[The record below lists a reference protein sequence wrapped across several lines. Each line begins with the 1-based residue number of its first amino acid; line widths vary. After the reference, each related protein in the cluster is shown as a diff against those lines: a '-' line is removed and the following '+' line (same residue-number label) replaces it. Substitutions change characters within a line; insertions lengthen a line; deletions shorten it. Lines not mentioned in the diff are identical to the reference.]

1 MMVRNSTGG
10 GRPPV
15 TSYFETLHIPDDILM
30 SKYIDRA
37 IKGYITDCLVI
48 LGPLL
53 RYKHR

>member
-10 GRPPV
+10 GRLPV
-15 TSYFETLHIPDDILM
+15 TSYFEALHIPDDILM
-30 SKYIDRA
+30 SKYIDRV
-37 IKGYITDCLVI
+37 IKGYITDGLVL

>member
-15 TSYFETLHIPDDILM
+15 TSYFETLHIPDDILT